1 MNNKIIIVDIF
12 GNKKGE
18 MEKIE
23 AHKKGVLHEAYSVF
37 IIKNNKML
45 IQKRAKNKYHSGG
58 LWSNACC
65 SHPQLEENIF
75 DNIKRKTFEEIG
87 AEIDNINFE
96 FSFIYR
102 NKFDNNL
109 IEYEYDNVFTAQT
122 NSEIKINF
130 DEVEKVKWI
139 DLEELAED
147 LVKNPHKYSYW
158 FLIAC
163 PKIIKKYI
171 RNTK

>member
-171 RNTK
+171 RNT

>member
-1 MNNKIIIVDIF
+1 MNNKVIVVDIF

-18 MEKIE
+18 MEKLE
-23 AHKKGVLHEAYSVF
+23 AHKKGVLHEAYSIF
-37 IIKNNKML
+37 ILKNNQML

-75 DNIKRKTFEEIG
+75 ENIKRKTFDELGIEI
-87 AEIDNINFE
+87 ENLNFE

-109 IEYEYDNVFTAQT
+109 IEYEYDNVFTAQS
-122 NSEIKINF
+122 NSLIKFNP
-130 DEVEKVKWI
+130 DEVEKVKWVN
-139 DLEELAED
+139 LEDLAED
-147 LVKNPHKYSYW
+147 LEKNPQKYSYW

-171 RNTK
+171 KK

>member
-1 MNNKIIIVDIF
+1 MNNKVVVVDIF

-18 MEKIE
+18 MEKLE

-37 IIKNNKML
+37 ILKDNQML

-75 DNIKRKTFEEIG
+75 ENIKRKTFDELSIEI
-87 AEIDNINFE
+87 ENLNFE

-122 NSEIKINF
+122 NSLIKFNP
-130 DEVEKVKWI
+130 DEVEKVKWVNLENLAQ
-139 DLEELAED
+139 DLE
-147 LVKNPHKYSYW
+147 KNPQKYSYW

-171 RNTK
+171 KK

>member
-1 MNNKIIIVDIF
+1 MNNKVIVVDIF

-18 MEKIE
+18 MEKLE

-37 IIKNNKML
+37 ILKDNQML

-75 DNIKRKTFEEIG
+75 ENIKRKTFDELSIEI
-87 AEIDNINFE
+87 ENLNFE

-122 NSEIKINF
+122 NSLIKFNP
-130 DEVEKVKWI
+130 DEVEKVKWV
-139 DLEELAED
+139 DLEDLAQD
-147 LVKNPHKYSYW
+147 LEKNPQKYSYW
-158 FLIAC
+158 FLISC

-171 RNTK
+171 NK

>member
-1 MNNKIIIVDIF
+1 MNNKVIVVDIF
-12 GNKKGE
+12 GNKKVE
-18 MEKIE
+18 MEKLE

-37 IIKNNKML
+37 ILKDNQML

-75 DNIKRKTFEEIG
+75 ENIKRKTFDELSIEI
-87 AEIDNINFE
+87 ENLNFE

-122 NSEIKINF
+122 NSLIKFNP
-130 DEVEKVKWI
+130 DEVEKVKWV
-139 DLEELAED
+139 DLEDLAQD
-147 LVKNPHKYSYW
+147 LEKNPQKYSYW
-158 FLIAC
+158 FLISC

-171 RNTK
+171 NK

>member
-1 MNNKIIIVDIF
+1 MNNKVVVVDIF
-12 GNKKGE
+12 GNKNGE
-18 MEKIE
+18 MEKLE

-37 IIKNNKML
+37 ILKDNQML

-75 DNIKRKTFEEIG
+75 ENIKRKTFDELSIEI
-87 AEIDNINFE
+87 ENLNFE

-122 NSEIKINF
+122 NSLIKFNP
-130 DEVEKVKWI
+130 DEVEKVKWVNLENLAQ
-139 DLEELAED
+139 DLE
-147 LVKNPHKYSYW
+147 KNPQKYSYW

-171 RNTK
+171 KK